1 MKHWKKNFGL
11 AATLALL
18 FVKPASADT
27 VYSIRQGDTLALIAK
42 SHGVTVDQMLAANPA
57 MRDTTKFQVGV
68 FVVVPDGD
76 RDEKKSEKG
85 TTPPRATA
93 VRIEGRGEIAMRGA
107 TVDEEDEYVLDRS
120 GEYRRHMSLS
130 SRRGR
135 ILTGVTRAAGQY
147 IGTPYV
153 FGGTSAHGIDCS
165 GFTMQVFKMVGINL
179 PRTADVQFN
188 VGSSVAKGQEPVR
201 RPGFLRNL
209 LSRPVPRRYLPRWW
223 TVHSRFFIAWRHHQ
237 QPQGRVLQA
246 SLSGRKTGFL
256 RLSGL
261 QAQR

>member
-42 SHGVTVDQMLAANPA
+42 SHGVTVEQMLAANPA

-76 RDEKKSEKG
+76 RDDKKNERG
-85 TTPPRATA
+85 ATPPRATA
-93 VRIEGRGEIAMRGA
+93 VRIEGRAEVAMRGA
-107 TVDEEDEYVLDRS
+107 TVDEEDEYVLSRS
-120 GEYRRHMSLS
+120 GDYRRHMSLS

-188 VGSSVAKGQEPVR
+188 VGSPVAKGQEQSGDLVFFETYC
-201 RPGFLRNL
+201 PGPSHVGIYLGGGRFIHASSSRGVTISS
-209 LSRPVPRRYLPRWW
+209 LSDEYFKPRYLG
-223 TVHSRFFIAWRHHQ
+223 AK
-237 QPQGRVLQA
+237 RV
-246 SLSGRKTGFL
+246 F
-256 RLSGL
+256 
-261 QAQR
+261 